1 MLGVSLVTRVHLEM
15 RVSMPARQVRP
26 ATSSLVKARGKD
38 WPLLR
43 NPSPGETHPSRT

>member
-38 WPLLR
+38 WPLQR
-43 NPSPGETHPSRT
+43 DPSPG